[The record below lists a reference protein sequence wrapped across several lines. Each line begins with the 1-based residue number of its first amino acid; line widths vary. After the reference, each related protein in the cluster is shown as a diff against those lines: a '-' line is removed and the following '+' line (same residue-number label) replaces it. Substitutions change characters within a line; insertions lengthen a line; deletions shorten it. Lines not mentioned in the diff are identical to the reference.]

1 MLLPVLL
8 EGEPQSGVIW
18 YEIFRQSPEAGLPAQ
33 LFPIEDPVD
42 EQKVFARIDFS
53 PTQP

>member
-18 YEIFRQSPEAGLPAQ
+18 YEIFRQSPKIAVKHAESRYGA
-33 LFPIEDPVD
+33 
-42 EQKVFARIDFS
+42 
-53 PTQP
+53 